1 MVSLYKGDAD
11 LQVAHYLLS
20 FFSQNTEKSNNTNFQ
35 ATYLKEE
42 YTLDLTISK
51 LAVPYVAIM
60 DGITMGGGCGISVNG
75 RYFMRRDLHCT
86 NRTNPGVKVPC
97 GDQEDSRGDA

>member
-1 MVSLYKGDAD
+1 MIITITK
-11 LQVAHYLLS
+11 
-20 FFSQNTEKSNNTNFQ
+20 NNAQ

-42 YTLDLTISK
+42 YSLDLAISK

-75 RYFMRRDLHCT
+75 RYFMGKHLAWA

-97 GDQEDSRGDA
+97 GDQEDSCGDA